1 MSTMTL
7 QNQAVRTKKSL
18 WERLENY
25 FRDNMETVALGA
37 VGMYTQPAAGG
48 VSGEAGYF
56 FIMGVGNCALCVCP
70 GRTGFLLY
78 TVFENVYNICC
89 VSSKRVYLIRIN
101 LYMPKQVW
109 AKMC

>member
-37 VGMYTQPAAGG
+37 VGMYTL
-48 VSGEAGYF
+48 SGKMPDAEILRA
-56 FIMGVGNCALCVCP
+56 MN
-70 GRTGFLLY
+70 LL
-78 TVFENVYNICC
+78 
-89 VSSKRVYLIRIN
+89 
-101 LYMPKQVW
+101 
-109 AKMC
+109 